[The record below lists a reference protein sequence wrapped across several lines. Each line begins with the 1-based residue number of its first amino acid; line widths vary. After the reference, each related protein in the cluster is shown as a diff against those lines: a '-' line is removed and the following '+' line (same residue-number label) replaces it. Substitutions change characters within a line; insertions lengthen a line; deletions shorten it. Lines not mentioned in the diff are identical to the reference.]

1 MAKKLPT
8 TKNKDIVVS
17 WIYTWSKQQE
27 MSINEQRVLL
37 RILEFCQTELKGI
50 KIKDN
55 MYQLQH
61 GLWTVDLEMPISHA
75 FFSDYKPV
83 DVENT
88 LRKLRERTFEYKDPM
103 TEDWWACGFI
113 EKPYVRYR

>member
-37 RILEFCQTELKGI
+37 RILEFCQTELK
-50 KIKDN
+50 
-55 MYQLQH
+55 
-61 GLWTVDLEMPISHA
+61 
-75 FFSDYKPV
+75 
-83 DVENT
+83 VEN
-88 LRKLRERTFEYKDPM
+88 P
-103 TEDWWACGFI
+103 
-113 EKPYVRYR
+113 V